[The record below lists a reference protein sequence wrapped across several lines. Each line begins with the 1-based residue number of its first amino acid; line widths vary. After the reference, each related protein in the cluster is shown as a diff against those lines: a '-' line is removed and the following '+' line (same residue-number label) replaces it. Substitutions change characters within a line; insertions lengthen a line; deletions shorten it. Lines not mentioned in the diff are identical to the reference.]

1 MHAGNIRLGGTVRLS
16 ALAAV
21 VASVL
26 VVTSAT
32 HAATLVA
39 AYTFNGNLNAQQGGV
54 PALAATNPLGTNAFG
69 TATVLGST
77 ESVYSFNSSSGNNAG
92 LTFNDGSNLISP
104 TSYSI
109 EMVFE
114 LGSSEN
120 YASGAWLRLV
130 DSQNRQSDDGL
141 YVNPSSEFAI
151 FPDGSGTPGTLFSPN
166 TYFDL
171 ILTDDGTTA
180 SVYINGTFDFSVAN
194 QGAGLNQL
202 NLSNANNPNQ
212 LLNLFLDNTVAGG
225 QGEFTS
231 GQIALF
237 EAFNGVLSSS
247 DVATLAADPYANASP
262 GNTPEPGTWVLL
274 TAGGALLAFRKR
286 RA

>member
-1 MHAGNIRLGGTVRLS
+1 M
-16 ALAAV
+16 
-21 VASVL
+21 
-26 VVTSAT
+26 
-32 HAATLVA
+32 
-39 AYTFNGNLNAQQGGV
+39 
-54 PALAATNPLGTNAFG
+54 
-69 TATVLGST
+69 
-77 ESVYSFNSSSGNNAG
+77 
-92 LTFNDGSNLISP
+92 
-104 TSYSI
+104 
-109 EMVFE
+109 
-114 LGSSEN
+114 
-120 YASGAWLRLV
+120 
-130 DSQNRQSDDGL
+130 
-141 YVNPSSEFAI
+141 
-151 FPDGSGTPGTLFSPN
+151 
-166 TYFDL
+166 

-274 TAGGALLAFRKR
+274 TAGGALLAVRKR